1 MTKIPVFD
9 IGDTL
14 IPSHKN
20 QNKVLKEELERQGFE
35 NPPEMDIN
43 KYNIYKPDEVQ
54 EWLDK
59 NDLDADPKKIKKAY
73 IDWERKYLEEHII
86 EELKKINNEL
96 GPIGFISD
104 NSLKAKDFYEG
115 FFKEHDLD
123 YQVFVVSEEVGVKK
137 PEKEIFQEFLN
148 RRNEPAEKFAY
159 IGNYVDR
166 DIGAEKVGMS
176 FIWLKEHYLFDSS
189 SYEGV
194 QIPKL
199 NFENI
204 ENALKEVSE

>member
-14 IPSHKN
+14 LPSHKK
-20 QNKVLKEELERQGFE
+20 QNKVLREELKREGFK
-35 NPPEMDIN
+35 NPPKMDIN
-43 KYNIYKPDEVQ
+43 KYNIYKPGEIQ
-54 EWLDK
+54 EWLD
-59 NDLDADPKKIKKAY
+59 NNNLDADPKKVKKAY
-73 IDWERKYLEEHII
+73 IEWERKYLEENAID
-86 EELKKINNEL
+86 ELKKINQKF

-104 NSLKAKDFYEG
+104 NSLEAKDFYEQ
-115 FFKEHDLD
+115 FFEENDLN
-123 YQVFVVSEEVGVKK
+123 YRVFVVSEEVGVKK
-137 PEKEIFQEFLN
+137 PEKEIFQEFLD
-148 RRNEPAEKFAY
+148 RRDESGEKFAY
-159 IGNYVDR
+159 VGNYVDR

-189 SYEGV
+189 SYDGV

-199 NFENI
+199 NFENL